1 MKSIKEILSKE
12 LFGLLYGSIIYF
24 LMRREIEKMELE
36 IEYFIAL
43 KYKKIC
49 LIILKRNEFK

>member
-1 MKSIKEILSKE
+1 MKSINEILSKE

-49 LIILKRNEFK
+49 LIILKRNEI

>member
-1 MKSIKEILSKE
+1 
-12 LFGLLYGSIIYF
+12 
-24 LMRREIEKMELE
+24 MRREIEKMELK